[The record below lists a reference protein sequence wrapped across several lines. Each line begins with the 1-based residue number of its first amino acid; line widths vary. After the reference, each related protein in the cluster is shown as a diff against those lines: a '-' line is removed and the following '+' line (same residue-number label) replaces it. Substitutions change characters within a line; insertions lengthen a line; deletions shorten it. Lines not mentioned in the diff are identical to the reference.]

1 MTVLPSSLRPF
12 PSLSTLSDTDLAAL
26 SKVLTLATFRAGSQI
41 CREGDLGDSCFFLI
55 DGEVE
60 VTKQLGDGRR
70 VFLAELSAGTI
81 FGQGGLVS
89 DRQRSADVRAR
100 NDVRVLSLRQLD
112 HQWGLNQSAPWA
124 VLLQRLICVHVVRQL
139 RSALD
144 RLLGLATEEQERGLN
159 ASAMVPPP
167 MMTQHA
173 PDGTLVANGDK
184 GAESLGAISLSAPP
198 IEAHDAS
205 TTGRLLTLL
214 AETEASLADEGVNLK
229 DVGFVVDADAARRT
243 HHKKN

>member
-60 VTKQLGDGRR
+60 VTKQLADGRR

-89 DRQRSADVRAR
+89 DRQRSADVRAK

-144 RLLGLATEEQERGLN
+144 RLLGLAAQEQGEVLN
-159 ASAMVPPP
+159 SAEMV
-167 MMTQHA
+167 TA
-173 PDGTLVANGDK
+173 PKVTPYSPGATLVGTADQA
-184 GAESLGAISLSAPP
+184 AESLGAISLSAPP

-214 AETEASLADEGVNLK
+214 AETEASLADQGVNLK

-243 HHKKN
+243 HQKKS